1 MYGVNFMQYREYLL
15 LTDPKLNGKVTAKGS
30 PAETYYMRW

>member
-1 MYGVNFMQYREYLL
+1 MYGVNFMQYREHLL
-15 LTDPKLNGKVTAKGS
+15 LPDLELNGKVTAKRS